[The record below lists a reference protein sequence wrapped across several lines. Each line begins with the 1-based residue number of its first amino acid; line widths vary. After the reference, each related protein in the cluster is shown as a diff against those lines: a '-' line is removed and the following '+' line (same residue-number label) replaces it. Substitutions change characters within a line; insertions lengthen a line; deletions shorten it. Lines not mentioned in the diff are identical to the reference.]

1 MGIASGSDEIRD
13 TLNRPLGASTA
24 FHEELAITKSFTGR
38 VSRLGRSEYIP
49 SFMKRKWHQKKRYI
63 ILSLIIFPPMG
74 IPLVWLSKWNRNV
87 KIGASVASTI
97 LFILALAA
105 PPEET
110 KTANKINPEP
120 NQSLTT
126 DSIDI
131 QEDDVTTTPESE
143 VEESNAEESVEE
155 SVEPYLDITEL
166 IDQPMTELS
175 QRFNVSLNQ
184 AGNLKYE
191 NEKYQLFV
199 EARDG
204 QTSSFVTFGVKELG
218 SCKADSVLDHADQ
231 VLSRA
236 GLDPSVKGTPTN
248 PQGGVDMGF
257 VEYGDYPGSI
267 KPGTSCLDG
276 GYYEA
281 NIRLKK

>member
-1 MGIASGSDEIRD
+1 MGNASGSAEIRD
-13 TLNRPLGASTA
+13 TLNTPLGASTA
-24 FHEELAITKSFTGR
+24 FYEDFAITNSYIKRLST
-38 VSRLGRSEYIP
+38 LGRSEYIP
-49 SFMKRKWHQKKRYI
+49 SFMNRKWHQKKRYI
-63 ILSLIIFPPMG
+63 ILSLLLFPPLG
-74 IPLVWLSKWNRNV
+74 IPLVWLSKWHRNV

-97 LFILALAA
+97 LLILALAA
-105 PPEET
+105 PSEET
-110 KTANKINPEP
+110 KTANKVNPEAT
-120 NQSLTT
+120 QSLAA

-131 QEDDVTTTPESE
+131 QEDDSTPTSEREVTESI
-143 VEESNAEESVEE
+143 
-155 SVEPYLDITEL
+155 EPYLDITEL

-175 QRFNVSLNQ
+175 QRFNVTLNQ

-191 NEKYQLFV
+191 NEKYQLLI
-199 EARDG
+199 ETRNG
-204 QTSSFVTFGVKELG
+204 QTSSYVMFGVKELG